1 MPLDDEY
8 DIARPN
14 EYEEF
19 KAMFETERRQKYEEQ
34 QRKRSMEGR
43 GLRRYSRSRSR
54 SRPRSR
60 SCSRSRSRSR
70 SYSRSRSRSRSMS
83 RSRSRSPTPLSH
95 SQPRRESPARGYHRS
110 PTPPRG
116 VRSQPLHH
124 GHSTS
129 FAPSRSMISMASGS
143 TRSRSR
149 SRSRS
154 PSFQSRRSRS
164 RSPRRPFHRQRSQS
178 PSMGKRD
185 SSPGHGRFST
195 YKAFAPPPSL
205 ILDNTSASLM
215 APVTTNMAITKDVSG
230 EDAFMRRAQL
240 SQQRATQST
249 GHPIVFPAS
258 VQHHRPLQQENR
270 VAFVP
275 TSQWSLSKGRCFQQA
290 TQNPLLCKVFLG
302 RFAWLYFAPC
312 YAHANYSIF

>member
-1 MPLDDEY
+1 MSLDDEY

-19 KAMFETERRQKYEEQ
+19 KAMFDTERRQRYEEQ
-34 QRKRSMEGR
+34 QHKRSMDRR
-43 GLRRYSRSRSR
+43 GLSRRSRSRSRSTLRSGSYSRSRSR
-54 SRPRSR
+54 ST
-60 SCSRSRSRSR
+60 
-70 SYSRSRSRSRSMS
+70 SYSPSRSRSRSMS
-83 RSRSRSPTPLSH
+83 RSRSRSRSCSWTPPSH
-95 SQPRRESPARGYHRS
+95 SRPRRESPSRGYPRS

-129 FAPSRSMISMASGS
+129 FAPSKSMTSMASGS

-149 SRSRS
+149 SRSKS
-154 PSFQSRRSRS
+154 PPLQSRRSRS

-178 PSMGKRD
+178 PSARKSD
-185 SSPGHGRFST
+185 ISLGHGRPSS

-205 ILDNTSASLM
+205 ISDASARPTT
-215 APVTTNMAITKDVSG
+215 PVTTTAAIAKDISG

-249 GHPIVFPAS
+249 GHPVAFPAH
-258 VQHHRPLQQENR
+258 VQQHHRPLQQENR
-270 VAFVP
+270 VTFVP
-275 TSQWSLSKGRCFQQA
+275 TSQSSLSKGNCFSKQHSTVA
-290 TQNPLLCKVFLG
+290 TWLSSLCTNQSV
-302 RFAWLYFAPC
+302 
-312 YAHANYSIF
+312 